1 MCPIFST
8 YFYLV
13 CPSPCLISFT
23 FNVSLACLHCHTE
36 TKTNEIIL
44 ENHTFHLIIKSQ
56 LLSSFYGSCGKQ
68 CYPGKPSIKVIDEDT
83 EHLKIR
89 VTLKRRKAAE
99 VRLARGARLRSTAQG
114 RLASHKSSAN
124 QAASDGMHIQNTLFI
139 YRSSQS

>member
-1 MCPIFST
+1 MCSIFST
-8 YFYLV
+8 YIYLV

-68 CYPGKPSIKVIDEDT
+68 CYPGKPSIKVINEDT

-114 RLASHKSSAN
+114 RLASHKSSQSSCFRWHAH
-124 QAASDGMHIQNTLFI
+124 SKYTFHI
-139 YRSSQS
+139 